1 MNDDSQPQ
9 GTSPRPARED
19 TSWARDAL
27 RDVALEGVRE
37 RRRARRWGIFFKLLF
52 FGYLVALLLIS
63 PALDL
68 GGVAETVTGP
78 HTAIVDIEGTIAS
91 DAEASAETIIK
102 GLRAAFEAEGVRG
115 VVLRI
120 NSPGGSPVES
130 SRVNRE
136 IRRLREA
143 HPGIP
148 VYAVAG
154 DLCASGAYYIAVA
167 ADRIYVDASSLVGSV
182 GVVMGGFG
190 FTQAM
195 DKLGV
200 ERRLYTAGQ
209 HKGMLDPFSPVR
221 EGEVQHVRGMLDR
234 IHQQFIQAVRE
245 GRGERLADSD
255 ELFSGLI
262 WTGDRAVELGLADEI
277 GSPGYVAREVIGA
290 EDTVNYSRRPPLLQ
304 RLADRVGA
312 AAARVAGLEAAPE
325 LR

>member
-1 MNDDSQPQ
+1 MNDESQP
-9 GTSPRPARED
+9 REESAKPQAED
-19 TSWARDAL
+19 SGWARDAL

-52 FGYLVALLLIS
+52 FGYLVALLLLS
-63 PALDL
+63 QSLDL
-68 GGVAETVTGP
+68 GGVADAVTGP
-78 HTAIVDIEGTIAS
+78 HTAVVDIEGTIAS
-91 DAEASAETIIK
+91 DSEASAETIIK
-102 GLRAAFEAEGVRG
+102 GLRSAFEADGVRG
-115 VVLRI
+115 VMLRI

-143 HPGIP
+143 NPGIP

-182 GVVMGGFG
+182 GVIMGGFG

-200 ERRLYTAGQ
+200 ERRLYTAGR
-209 HKGMLDPFSPVR
+209 HKGMLDPFSPAR
-221 EGEVQHVRGMLDR
+221 ETEVQHVREMLDR
-234 IHQQFIQAVRE
+234 IHQQFIQAVRD
-245 GRGERLADSD
+245 GRGERLADSE

-262 WTGDRAVELGLADEI
+262 WTGDRAVELGLVDEI
-277 GSPGYVAREVIGA
+277 GSPGHVAREVIGA
-290 EDTVNYSRRPPLLQ
+290 EKLVNYSRRPPLLQ

-312 AAARVAGLEAAPE
+312 AAARVAGLGVVPD